1 MKIMTARPNFVC
13 TVLAVTLLVATHAVP
28 SWAQAQYASP
38 HDAVQALANALK
50 AQDISAV
57 LSVMGPD
64 AEDIIDSGDP
74 VADQNAREKFLKLYD
89 EKNEVILEQDGQ
101 SASLAMGNDGWPFP
115 VPLVKTGAAW
125 SFDTEAGRTE
135 ILARRIGRNELGVI
149 EVCKQYVQAQDEYA
163 DLQKME
169 TGQYV
174 YAQRVLSTE
183 GQRDGLYWPDREGF
197 PESPLGDLVAEAS
210 AEGYKGGGT
219 PYYGYYYKILTQQG
233 PMAKGGAFDYV
244 VNGKMIGG
252 FALLAWPAE
261 YGNSG
266 VMSFMVN
273 HDGITYQRDLG
284 EDTEKL
290 AKAMTAFD
298 PEMGWVPTN
307 SNQ

>member
-1 MKIMTARPNFVC
+1 MKIMTVGSNFVRTGLAIALLA
-13 TVLAVTLLVATHAVP
+13 TVHAAP
-28 SWAQAQYASP
+28 SWAQAQYANP

-50 AQDISAV
+50 AHDTSAV

-115 VPLVKTGAAW
+115 VPLIKTGATW

-169 TGQYV
+169 IGKYV

-183 GQRDGLYWPDREGF
+183 GQRDGLYWPDQEGQ

-210 AEGYKGGGT
+210 AEGYKGGGA

-233 PMAKGGAFDYV
+233 PSAKGGAFDYV

-266 VMSFMVN
+266 IMSFMIN
-273 HDGITYQRDLG
+273 HDGVIYQRDLG

-290 AKAMTAFD
+290 AKAITAFD
-298 PEMGWVPTN
+298 PETGWVPTN